1 MVIRAFPSSSGLTPQ
16 NPPTFLTTATLGRAA
31 DEGAKRRKNPAP
43 ATEPDGAAA
52 QTWELRGHRP
62 DPYFTGRD
70 DELATLHHAFRA
82 DGTTFAIQVITGLGG
97 LGKTRLAVE
106 YAWRYASAYDLVWWI
121 RAEDPATMRGDYAEL
136 ARTLGLLSETDDQA
150 IAALRRE
157 LRHRRGWLLV
167 FDNAEDPGEL
177 FSLLPDR
184 HSGHVLI
191 TSRRREWPLRG
202 GPPPRGPVR

>member
-1 MVIRAFPSSSGLTPQ
+1 MVASPWVQMTARISRSPTASSTPATSVPGSMTMTSSSSPTIQMLTSRRPSRHRPPRATRTGRSEWSSGLSFPHLADPA
-16 NPPTFLTTATLGRAA
+16 NPPTFLTTASLGRAA

-106 YAWRYASAYDLVWWI
+106 YAWRYAS
-121 RAEDPATMRGDYAEL
+121 EPT
-136 ARTLGLLSETDDQA
+136 
-150 IAALRRE
+150 
-157 LRHRRGWLLV
+157 
-167 FDNAEDPGEL
+167 
-177 FSLLPDR
+177 
-184 HSGHVLI
+184 
-191 TSRRREWPLRG
+191 TSRG
-202 GPPPRGPVR
+202 GYAPRTRPRCGATTPS